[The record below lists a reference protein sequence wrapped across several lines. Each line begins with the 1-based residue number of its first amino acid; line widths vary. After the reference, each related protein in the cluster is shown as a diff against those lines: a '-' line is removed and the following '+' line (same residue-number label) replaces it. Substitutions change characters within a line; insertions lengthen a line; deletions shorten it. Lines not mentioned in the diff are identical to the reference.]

1 MDVLEAEVRKIEADG
16 LLWGPTKLDPSIRT
30 KNLGIFC
37 FVEDNKVW
45 DFLIQKI
52 NALLGKVEFANVE
65 ICASERIKVR
75 TSN

>member
-1 MDVLEAEVRKIEADG
+1 MSVLEAEVRKIETDG
-16 LLWGPTKLDPSIRT
+16 LLWGSSKPNPSIAT

-45 DFLIQKI
+45 DFLIEKI
-52 NALLGKVEFANVE
+52 NALLEKVEFSNVK
-65 ICASERIKVR
+65 ICGSERIKVR